1 MKMRHLFVCAML
13 TLLIPMARAQD
24 FPILLSTQGGHAAQV
39 FAEPGESSE
48 FQFEL
53 RNPSDAASE
62 AFLLQAGTWSPS
74 LYNPADWLI
83 EALDP
88 DLCGQ
93 PSHGVIGS
101 VGVVTLY
108 GYRLTVAAI
117 PAHGDV
123 VCRYR
128 VSRAADSRSD
138 LSLRFSAVD
147 PSGTPLLPTQ
157 SVQLKLGS
165 LTHLS
170 FRIEPL
176 CATTANPTVRSVEI
190 TLHNEGP
197 SAVDPVNVGTCLDNI
212 LPSFSIDADIPM
224 GCGPADGFV
233 LCFDYG
239 IAWQSPALAAG
250 ESWRCRMQ
258 LTADAFPSGSD
269 ALVLRLD
276 EQYRNAGRTIY
287 EIAPS
292 IPAASLSVSEA
303 VPICPTG
310 NPQAEVVPLFPV
322 QRGWVMSLLI
332 SALLLI
338 GWQGLRRR

>member
-1 MKMRHLFVCAML
+1 M
-13 TLLIPMARAQD
+13 
-24 FPILLSTQGGHAAQV
+24 
-39 FAEPGESSE
+39 
-48 FQFEL
+48 
-53 RNPSDAASE
+53 
-62 AFLLQAGTWSPS
+62 
-74 LYNPADWLI
+74 
-83 EALDP
+83 
-88 DLCGQ
+88 
-93 PSHGVIGS
+93 IGS
-101 VGVVTLY
+101 VGVITLY

-117 PAHGDV
+117 PAHGEV

-157 SVQLKLGS
+157 SVQLKFGS

-176 CATTANPTVRSVEI
+176 CAATTNPPVRTVEI
-190 TLHNEGP
+190 TVQNEGP
-197 SAVDPVNVGTCLDNI
+197 SAVDPVNAGACLDGVF
-212 LPSFSIDADIPM
+212 PSFSIDADIPM
-224 GCGPADGFV
+224 GCGPAEGSV

-258 LTADAFPSGSD
+258 LTADAFPSGAD

-276 EQYRNAGRTIY
+276 EQYRNAGRTSY
-287 EIAPS
+287 EIAPAT
-292 IPAASLSVSEA
+292 PADSLSVSEP

-310 NPQAEVVPLFPV
+310 NPQAEIVPLFPV